1 MHFDTDALQG
11 QAHRF
16 MPKHLQALM
25 GKAQAAINSGVDD
38 AMEGVARRTFLKVSA
53 ASGFALGAFPLVAA
67 AQRAGSATAP
77 AGLKPFEQPSAFVR
91 IDADGTVTVTINR
104 LEFGQGVQTGL
115 PMILA
120 EELDADWS
128 KVRSVHGDASAAYA
142 DPLMGMHLTGGSN
155 SIKNSYT
162 QYRELGARTR
172 AMLVSAAAAQWGVD
186 ASALRTSN
194 GFVVGPGGKKLG
206 YGALAEAAMKQAVP
220 EKVALKDPKQFRLI
234 GKPTGRLDAQAKSSG
249 QQDYG
254 IDVRLPG
261 MLTAVV
267 ARPPVFGGKVK
278 SLDDSAAKA
287 IKGVKAVLRVP
298 TDRGGEGVAVVADGY
313 WPAKLGRDA
322 LKVEWDTSAVGK
334 PDSTALL
341 AQYRELATKPGLVA
355 MQADMA
361 PLAGAAHKISAEFVF
376 PYLAHAPMEPPNCTI
391 QLDGDTAELW
401 MGTQM
406 PGLDAMAAA
415 KTLGL
420 PPQNIQVHTQ
430 MAGGGFGRRA
440 IPSSDYVVEACG
452 VAKAVRTAG
461 ISAPVRTLWSRED
474 DIKGG
479 YYRPMH
485 VHRAEIGFDAKGRIL
500 AWDHTIV
507 GQSII
512 KGSPFEAFM
521 VKNGI
526 DATAIEGMKEPYDVP
541 MKLSVHH
548 PEVNVPV
555 LWWRSVGS
563 THTAYVMETLID
575 EVARA
580 TQQDPVAYRM
590 ALMGDKHPRHKA
602 ALQLAVAQSGYGK
615 KQLAPGRAWGVAVH
629 ESFESVVA
637 YVVEASVKDGTPKL
651 HRVTAGVHC
660 NLAINPKSVEAQ
672 VEGSA
677 LMGLSMCL
685 PGAAITLKDGVVEQ
699 SNFGDFAVPR
709 ITDMP
714 QVTVHIVP
722 SADPP
727 KGMGEPGLPPL
738 APAFANA
745 IAQITGKTPGERRF
759 KRAGWQQKT
768 APKRPHSPWCWCWPR
783 AGASA
788 LRHRA
793 AWCTSCAPPW
803 ATKQCWSTR
812 WPPCAPAACPGT
824 WRMQGTRAWA
834 IR

>member
-1 MHFDTDALQG
+1 MHFDASAV
-11 QAHRF
+11 QAARHH
-16 MPKHLQALM
+16 MPKNLLALM
-25 GKAQAAINSGVDD
+25 DKAQAATDSIAND
-38 AMEGVARRTFLKVSA
+38 ANDGVARRTFLKVTA
-53 ASGFALGAFPLVAA
+53 ASGFALGAFPLAA
-67 AQRAGSATAP
+67 TAQGAGAAAP
-77 AGLKPFEQPSAFVR
+77 AGLKPHEQPSAFVR

-104 LEFGQGVQTGL
+104 LDFGQGVQTGL

-120 EELDADWS
+120 EELDADWG
-128 KVRSVHGDASAAYA
+128 KVRSVHGDANLAYA
-142 DPLMGMHLTGGSN
+142 DPAFGMHLTGGSN

-172 AMLVSAAAAQWGVD
+172 AMLVGAAAAQWGVD

-206 YGALAEAAMKQAVP
+206 YGELAGAAMQQPVP
-220 EKVALKDPKQFRLI
+220 EKVTLKDPKQFRII
-234 GKPTGRLDAQAKSSG
+234 GKPTGRLDAKAKSSG
-249 QQDYG
+249 QQSYG

-267 ARPPVFGGKVK
+267 ARPPVFGAKLK

-287 IKGVKAVLRVP
+287 IQGVKAVLRVP
-298 TDRGGEGVAVVADGY
+298 TDRGGEGVAIVADGY
-313 WPAKLGRDA
+313 WPAKQGRDA

-334 PDSTALL
+334 PDTTQLL
-341 AQYRELATKPGLVA
+341 AQYRELATKPGNVA

-376 PYLAHAPMEPPNCTI
+376 PYLAHAPMEPLNCTVK
-391 QLDGDTAELW
+391 LDGDKAELW

-420 PPQNIQVHTQ
+420 QPQNIKVHTQ

-440 IPSSDYVVEACG
+440 IPTSDYVVEACG
-452 VAKAVRTAG
+452 VAKAARTAG
-461 ISAPVRTLWSRED
+461 LTAPVRTLWSRED

-479 YYRPMH
+479 YYRPLH
-485 VHRAEIGFDAKGRIL
+485 VHRAEIGFDAQGKIL

-507 GQSII
+507 GQSIT

-521 VKNGI
+521 IKNGI
-526 DATAIEGMKEPYDVP
+526 DATAIEGMKEPYDLP

-548 PEVNVPV
+548 PDVNVPV

-580 TQQDPVAYRM
+580 TKQDPVAYRM

-615 KQLAPGRAWGVAVH
+615 KTLAPGRAWGVAVH
-629 ESFESVVA
+629 ESFQSVVA
-637 YVVEASVKDGTPKL
+637 YVVEASVSKDGTPKL
-651 HRVTAGVHC
+651 HRITAGVHC
-660 NLAINPKSVEAQ
+660 NLVVNPKSVEAQ
-672 VEGSA
+672 VQGGA

-714 QVTVHIVP
+714 QVAVHIVP
-722 SADPP
+722 SAEPP
-727 KGMGEPGLPPL
+727 TGMGEPGLPPL

-745 IAQITGKTPGERRF
+745 VAQLTGKTLRELPF
-759 KRAGWQQKT
+759 KRG
-768 APKRPHSPWCWCWPR
+768 
-783 AGASA
+783 
-788 LRHRA
+788 
-793 AWCTSCAPPW
+793 
-803 ATKQCWSTR
+803 
-812 WPPCAPAACPGT
+812 
-824 WRMQGTRAWA
+824 
-834 IR
+834 